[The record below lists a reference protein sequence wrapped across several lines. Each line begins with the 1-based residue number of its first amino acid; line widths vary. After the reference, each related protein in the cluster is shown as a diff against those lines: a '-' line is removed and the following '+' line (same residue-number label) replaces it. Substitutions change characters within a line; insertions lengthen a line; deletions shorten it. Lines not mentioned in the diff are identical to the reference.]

1 MLNVIINPKH
11 RRLSLPS
18 RLSVPLTAQKD
29 REYHLSDVCVNDS
42 PLTRAR
48 GEDQIGDWISWAA
61 SCHSNRP
68 RPHVFIAISLN
79 IIWMSEL
86 YKTCHEEINFDRNPT
101 LPAPP
106 PPETPPPALSWW
118 TSPYQMAASLSPSRY
133 DWLTI
138 SRKACGSSLI
148 GCAESASTASMS
160 TCTPGNTHTQMH
172 THTHTR
178 THTH

>member
-106 PPETPPPALSWW
+106 PPRNSASCVVMMNLALSDG
-118 TSPYQMAASLSPSRY
+118 SFSLTLPLRLAY
-133 DWLTI
+133 YFKEGVWVFPDWLCRI
-138 SRKACGSSLI
+138 CVYGFYVNLY
-148 GCAESASTASMS
+148 
-160 TCTPGNTHTQMH
+160 
-172 THTHTR
+172 TR
-178 THTH
+178 